1 MHSLKVLCVFL
12 YAVALASI
20 AMAGW
25 KNSMGIHEKND
36 VRFVAP
42 VRIGTVLLPPGDY
55 VVRHEMEQQ
64 NHIMVFKNLH
74 GKDEIKVKCTLV
86 PLAKKAERSEE
97 IYTINASN
105 ERVLQELVFRGDTS
119 KHVF

>member
-1 MHSLKVLCVFL
+1 
-12 YAVALASI
+12 
-20 AMAGW
+20 MAGS